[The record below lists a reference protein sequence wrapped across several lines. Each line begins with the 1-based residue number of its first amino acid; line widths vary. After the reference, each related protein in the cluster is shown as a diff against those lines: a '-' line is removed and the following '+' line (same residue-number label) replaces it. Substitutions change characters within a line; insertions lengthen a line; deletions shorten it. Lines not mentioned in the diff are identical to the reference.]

1 MSGGYIGRGPLG
13 SIEDVLYQALQQQPI
28 KYKGYWT
35 PNTIYNENDLVQTT
49 SGAAYIVGVQHTS
62 GADFNDNLDKVTLL
76 AGSITVGG
84 VYDNTT
90 TYLEGQIIE
99 YQGGLY
105 LCEGTTTGNLPTDT
119 NFWKLITSDL
129 GRQYA
134 NAVDITGGD
143 IVVDNLGTT
152 NVTSDLIPDTDLA
165 YDLGSATNRWN
176 DIYLAGNS
184 IFLGD
189 ATISSDGTSVTVTT
203 GDNQTFTLNADG
215 ISSTAEIQ
223 LSDNLITTTTLN
235 ASLRLATIGNG
246 SIELEANTNITGNLD
261 VTGDITLGGNITI
274 GDQNVDTV
282 NVVADF
288 TSNLI
293 PSSNNT
299 YDLGNSTDGW
309 KKLYIEDIEA
319 NSGALNIDSNV
330 ITNLTSINVF
340 NDTATTVNFAGAGTA
355 ITIGSNNQTIPGTYD
370 GTTTV
375 NHNFTAEG
383 VLKTNSDLNVAGD
396 STLTGNLAV
405 NGGSLTT
412 TQTSFDLLNTTAT
425 TVNFAGAATNL
436 QLGSSSGTTNVN
448 NNLDV
453 DLDLNVDGGN
463 ITTNQITFDLLNT
476 IATTVNFAGDATSLT
491 VGATTGTTNVRND
504 LDVDGSATVNGALT
518 VDTNATVTGDLA
530 VNGGDLTTNQLAFNL
545 VNTSAETINLGGAAT
560 DINIGNATGTTT
572 VNHNL
577 QIAGTTTIGNHI
589 IPDTTEAYDLG
600 SATNRFRTLY
610 LSGNTIDLGAG
621 QIKFNEG
628 IFEFVGGV
636 GEQTE
641 LVTDK
646 ATFNLV
652 NDTATTINFGGA
664 ATNIQMGATTGTT
677 FVKHNLDVAGTLTL
691 SGQSEFSSINVTD
704 LTSGRLVLA
713 GANGELEDSA
723 DLTYDGTTLS
733 VNANTVLS
741 GQVQIP
747 SVTALTIP
755 VGTEADKASFASETG
770 QVRFNTTNGQFEG
783 YQGTVWSSLGG
794 VRSVDGLTYI
804 TAESSPGASD
814 DTLSFI
820 TDGAERLAIT
830 TTAAD
835 FDATVDVNI
844 KSTTAAA
851 SSSTGA
857 LVVDG
862 GVGIGGH
869 LFVGDQL
876 KVANNTD
883 LGGDLVIAGNLT
895 VNGTTTT
902 VNSTAVSV
910 DDINIVL
917 GDTASPSDVTANGGG
932 ITLKG
937 ATDKT
942 FAWNSITSAWTSSE
956 NIDVVSGKVYE
967 VGGIV
972 VLSSTEVLGSA
983 SIAKLAGNA
992 TDLTIGATTG
1002 TVTLR
1007 NTTVDITNNAEIGGS
1022 LDVTGNIAV
1031 NTDKFVVTSANGNT
1045 AIAGTLTAGS
1055 TSLSDTSGSGALT
1068 VTGDSLFN
1076 GTVNAGTNTLIVG
1089 NIDSSGNIDI
1099 DGTLGVVGTTTLA
1112 DVNATTGTFS
1122 DQITSTVTTGTAPLV
1137 VASTT
1142 VVSNLNADK
1151 LDGYDASED
1160 NTPGTVVART
1170 TTGDI
1175 RVFQT
1180 VFSGSSSG
1188 TTTLNAENNASG
1200 AITLPSATDTL
1211 IGKATTDTLTNKTI
1225 DLTNNTLSGSFAEF
1239 NAALEAGAQGSFA
1252 STDGTET
1259 LTNKTLTDPTINA
1272 GSGAIVL
1279 PNTASPAQ
1287 TSEGS
1292 VVWDSDNDLLTV
1304 GTGTSRKTMVDL
1316 DSTQTLT
1323 NKTLANPTFT
1333 GASQDFTLTGDV
1345 TGSVTVSNYGDVS
1358 IATTI
1363 AANSVALGTD
1373 TTGNYIATI
1382 TGTTDQIT
1390 VTGSGSETAA
1400 VTLSLPQ
1407 SIATTSNPSFASVT
1421 LQGIQVGVTSG
1432 TTIDTNSGNLIL
1444 DSSGGTV
1451 EVNDNLTVAGNL
1463 TVNGTTTTV
1472 NSTTI
1477 SVDDKNI
1484 ELGSVASPTD
1494 VTADGG
1500 GLTLKG
1506 ATDKTFAW
1514 LNSVN
1519 SWTSSE
1525 DLNVATGKS
1534 YKINGTKVLS
1544 STELGSGVTS
1554 SSLTSVGTI
1563 GTGTWEGTVISP
1575 TYGGTGVNN
1584 GTKTITLGG
1593 NFTHTG
1599 AHTLGLTT
1607 TGNTSVTLPTSG
1619 TLATTGNLSQF
1630 AATTSAQLASI
1641 ISDETGTGPLVFAN
1655 APTLS
1660 SPRISTVYGSTLA
1673 NGTLTLR
1680 GTTNGDKSTASV
1692 KIDENVTST
1701 SATTGTLVVTGGVG
1715 ISENLNV
1722 AGTIK
1727 LDSSAVADVLDLNN
1741 NNITGVNNIKF
1752 ADPGPNEGLEW
1763 TGGNV
1768 WRIYESPDDLTS
1780 NGAGNLQIVQGGTR
1794 RATFKTNGILELP
1807 VANGTAPLE
1816 VASST
1821 LVDNLN
1827 ADLLDGQEGTYYLDF
1842 TNFTNIPDPQVTV
1855 TLTGDVTGTANTT
1868 LTDLGNGTV
1877 SVATTIA
1884 ANSVALGTDTTG
1896 NYVAAVAG
1904 TTNQVT
1910 VTGSGSESA
1919 AVTIS
1924 LPQDIH
1930 TGASP
1935 TFAGA
1940 TLDNIRVGV
1949 TAVNEIDTSTGN
1961 LIIDSAGG
1969 TTTVDDN
1976 LIVSGDLTVNGTTTT
1991 VNSTTVTIDDPVFT
2005 LGGNTVP
2012 TSNDSKDRGIEFRW
2026 HDGANAKLGFFGYD
2040 ESTGKFTFI
2049 RDASNASEI
2058 FSGTKGT
2065 VDANIEW
2072 SDVLNKPD
2080 PTLTIDGDASGTA
2093 TFTDLG
2099 SATLT
2104 LTIADDSHNHTTA
2117 NIDNFDTSVRNL
2129 VGGMVSGNSESGIAV
2144 TYDAAN
2150 EKLDFNVND
2159 PTIELTGDITG
2170 SATMTNLGNVS
2181 ISTAIAVNSVELGTN
2196 TTGDYVASVASG
2208 TGLTGGAAS
2217 AEGAALTLS
2226 LNHLGLET
2234 LTDPDADR
2242 IFFWDDSA
2250 NSANWLSLGTGLSL
2264 VGTTLTAS
2272 DRGSSQNIFKTIAVV
2287 DTDSGNAWSSA
2298 GTVVAESNNDTVT
2311 FVDGAGVDLFASPTT
2326 DAILIQHSDT
2336 SSVANLSSNNSG
2348 STFIQDINFT
2358 FDSFGHVTAATVA
2371 TGTESNDFGTVTVT
2385 DSDSGYTWS
2394 ATGSAVADAVSDTL
2408 TVVSGAAM
2416 NVDVSSASDAIRI
2429 SHGDT
2434 SSVSNLSSNNSGSTF
2449 IQDINFTFD
2458 TYGHVTAATVA
2469 TGNALTSQ
2477 SSDFGKV
2484 TVSDTD
2490 SGYTW
2495 SATGT
2500 ATADATQ
2507 DTVTFVS
2514 GTGVNVDI
2522 DAGSDAV
2529 RFTNSDRGSSQNI
2542 FKTIAVSGQ
2551 TNIVAD
2557 SNNDTLTFAAG
2568 SGIAITTAAS
2578 TDTVTITHADT
2589 STQASVNNSGATVI
2603 QDITLDGFGHITDIN
2618 SVDLDSRFV
2627 NVSGDTMTG
2636 SLTINGALNAT
2647 TKSFVIDHPT
2657 KANMKLRYVS
2667 LEGPEAGVYVRG
2679 RITGETTIELPD
2691 YWIGLVD
2698 ADTITVNLTPV
2709 GSFQAVYVTGTD
2721 AEKVTIAI
2729 DNKPNSD
2736 IDCYYTIF
2744 AERKD
2749 VDKLVVEYEDK

>member
-1 MSGGYIGRGPLG
+1 MTFKVKEGIRVNGQGF
-13 SIEDVLYQALQQQPI
+13 V
-28 KYKGYWT
+28 
-35 PNTIYNENDLVQTT
+35 NDT
-49 SGAAYIVGVQHTS
+49 
-62 GADFNDNLDKVTLL
+62 LDLT
-76 AGSITVGG
+76 
-84 VYDNTT
+84 
-90 TYLEGQIIE
+90 
-99 YQGGLY
+99 
-105 LCEGTTTGNLPTDT
+105 
-119 NFWKLITSDL
+119 
-129 GRQYA
+129 A
-134 NAVDITGGD
+134 N
-143 IVVDNLGTT
+143 
-152 NVTSDLIPDTDLA
+152 
-165 YDLGSATNRWN
+165 
-176 DIYLAGNS
+176 
-184 IFLGD
+184 
-189 ATISSDGTSVTVTT
+189 
-203 GDNQTFTLNADG
+203 
-215 ISSTAEIQ
+215 TAEI
-223 LSDNLITTTTLN
+223 
-235 ASLRLATIGNG
+235 G
-246 SIELEANTNITGNLD
+246 SSTE
-261 VTGDITLGGNITI
+261 
-274 GDQNVDTV
+274 
-282 NVVADF
+282 
-288 TSNLI
+288 
-293 PSSNNT
+293 
-299 YDLGNSTDGW
+299 STD
-309 KKLYIEDIEA
+309 
-319 NSGALNIDSNV
+319 
-330 ITNLTSINVF
+330 
-340 NDTATTVNFAGAGTA
+340 TT
-355 ITIGSNNQTIPGTYD
+355 
-370 GTTTV
+370 
-375 NHNFTAEG
+375 
-383 VLKTNSDLNVAGD
+383 
-396 STLTGNLAV
+396 
-405 NGGSLTT
+405 
-412 TQTSFDLLNTTAT
+412 
-425 TVNFAGAATNL
+425 
-436 QLGSSSGTTNVN
+436 
-448 NNLDV
+448 
-453 DLDLNVDGGN
+453 
-463 ITTNQITFDLLNT
+463 
-476 IATTVNFAGDATSLT
+476 
-491 VGATTGTTNVRND
+491 
-504 LDVDGSATVNGALT
+504 
-518 VDTNATVTGDLA
+518 
-530 VNGGDLTTNQLAFNL
+530 
-545 VNTSAETINLGGAAT
+545 
-560 DINIGNATGTTT
+560 
-572 VNHNL
+572 
-577 QIAGTTTIGNHI
+577 
-589 IPDTTEAYDLG
+589 
-600 SATNRFRTLY
+600 
-610 LSGNTIDLGAG
+610 
-621 QIKFNEG
+621 
-628 IFEFVGGV
+628 
-636 GEQTE
+636 
-641 LVTDK
+641 
-646 ATFNLV
+646 
-652 NDTATTINFGGA
+652 
-664 ATNIQMGATTGTT
+664 
-677 FVKHNLDVAGTLTL
+677 
-691 SGQSEFSSINVTD
+691 
-704 LTSGRLVLA
+704 
-713 GANGELEDSA
+713 
-723 DLTYDGTTLS
+723 
-733 VNANTVLS
+733 
-741 GQVQIP
+741 
-747 SVTALTIP
+747 
-755 VGTEADKASFASETG
+755 
-770 QVRFNTTNGQFEG
+770 
-783 YQGTVWSSLGG
+783 
-794 VRSVDGLTYI
+794 
-804 TAESSPGASD
+804 
-814 DTLSFI
+814 
-820 TDGAERLAIT
+820 
-830 TTAAD
+830 
-835 FDATVDVNI
+835 
-844 KSTTAAA
+844 
-851 SSSTGA
+851 TGA
-857 LVVDG
+857 LVVAG
-862 GVGIGGH
+862 GLGVGGNINVGGT
-869 LFVGDQL
+869 FSVGSGFT
-876 KVANNTD
+876 VN
-883 LGGDLVIAGNLT
+883 GVSGDLTVEGNLT

-902 VNSTAVSV
+902 LNSTELSV
-910 DDINIVL
+910 DDINIIL
-917 GDTASPSDVTANGGG
+917 GASASPTDASANLGG

-937 ATDKT
+937 TTDKT
-942 FAWNSITSAWTSSE
+942 LTWASATSSWTSSE
-956 NIDVVSGKVYE
+956 DFDLASTKVYRVATNE
-967 VGGIV
+967 VLSADTLFASQSTVSLAPTGSSITVGVDNSGTLSLRNATVDVNYGLSVGG
-972 VLSSTEVLGSA
+972 
-983 SIAKLAGNA
+983 A
-992 TDLTIGATTG
+992 T
-1002 TVTLR
+1002 
-1007 NTTVDITNNAEIGGS
+1007 S
-1022 LDVTGNIAV
+1022 LTGNLAV
-1031 NTDKFVVTSANGNT
+1031 NTNKFVVTASSGNT
-1045 AIAGTLTAGS
+1045 SIAGLLDVAG
-1055 TSLSDTSGSGALT
+1055 T
-1068 VTGDSLFN
+1068 VTGS
-1076 GTVNAGTNTLIVG
+1076 VLISDV
-1089 NIDSSGNIDI
+1089 
-1099 DGTLGVVGTTTLA
+1099 A
-1112 DVNATTGTFS
+1112 D
-1122 DQITSTVTTGTAPLV
+1122 GTAPLNV
-1137 VASTT
+1137 TSTT
-1142 VVSNLNADK
+1142 VVSNLNADL
-1151 LDGYDASED
+1151 LDGFQANAD
-1160 NTPGTVVART
+1160 NSTDTVVVRDA
-1170 TTGDI
+1170 TGDI
-1175 RVFQT
+1175 N
-1180 VFSGSSSG
+1180 FSNAVYHGATSG
-1188 TTTLNAENNASG
+1188 TTIVQPQAAASG
-1200 AITLPSATDTL
+1200 TLTLPSATDTL
-1211 IGKATTDTLTNKTI
+1211 VGRATTDTLTNKTI
-1225 DLTNNTLSGSFAEF
+1225 DLTNNTLTGTIAEF
-1239 NAALEAGAQGSFA
+1239 NAALSNDNFA
-1252 STDGTET
+1252 TLTGTET

-2408 TVVSGAAM
+2408 TVVSGAGI
-2416 NVDVSSASDAIRI
+2416 NVDVSAGSDAIRI
-2429 SHGDT
+2429 TNTDLGSSQNIFKNITVEESNGTDRGTLIADGNDDTFFIRENGGITLGVTPASDTITIAHADTSTVSNLSSDNSAGTVLQDISFTYDTYGHVTASSVATVNLDNRYLQAESDTLATVTGRGATTASAISITNTTASTTNDTGALTVDGGVGINGDLNIGGNADIDGNLEVNGDLTVHGTTITVNTETINLADNIITLNSNYTGSSPTEDGGIEIERGTLTNAQLFWDESASRWIVAGAATGTLAYTSEIQDATITINAGNGLATGGSFTTNQSGNSTITIDHADT
-2434 SSVSNLSSNNSGSTF
+2434 SSVSNLSSDNSGSTF

-2458 TYGHVTAATVA
+2458 DYGHVTAASVA
-2469 TGNALTSQ
+2469 TANALTSQ

-2484 TVSDTD
+2484 SVSDTD

-2522 DAGSDAV
+2522 DAGNDAV

-2568 SGIAITTAAS
+2568 SGIAITTASS

-2589 STQASVNNSGATVI
+2589 STQGSVNNSGATVI
-2603 QDITLDGFGHITDIN
+2603 QDITLDNFGHITDIN

-2679 RITGETTIELPD
+2679 RITGSTTIELPD
-2691 YWIGLVD
+2691 YWVGLVD
-2698 ADTITVNLTPV
+2698 AETVTVNLTPI

>member
-1 MSGGYIGRGPLG
+1 MTFKVKEGIRVNGQGF
-13 SIEDVLYQALQQQPI
+13 V
-28 KYKGYWT
+28 
-35 PNTIYNENDLVQTT
+35 NDT
-49 SGAAYIVGVQHTS
+49 
-62 GADFNDNLDKVTLL
+62 LDLT
-76 AGSITVGG
+76 
-84 VYDNTT
+84 
-90 TYLEGQIIE
+90 
-99 YQGGLY
+99 
-105 LCEGTTTGNLPTDT
+105 
-119 NFWKLITSDL
+119 
-129 GRQYA
+129 A
-134 NAVDITGGD
+134 N
-143 IVVDNLGTT
+143 
-152 NVTSDLIPDTDLA
+152 
-165 YDLGSATNRWN
+165 
-176 DIYLAGNS
+176 
-184 IFLGD
+184 
-189 ATISSDGTSVTVTT
+189 
-203 GDNQTFTLNADG
+203 
-215 ISSTAEIQ
+215 TAEI
-223 LSDNLITTTTLN
+223 
-235 ASLRLATIGNG
+235 G
-246 SIELEANTNITGNLD
+246 SSTE
-261 VTGDITLGGNITI
+261 
-274 GDQNVDTV
+274 
-282 NVVADF
+282 
-288 TSNLI
+288 
-293 PSSNNT
+293 
-299 YDLGNSTDGW
+299 STD
-309 KKLYIEDIEA
+309 
-319 NSGALNIDSNV
+319 
-330 ITNLTSINVF
+330 
-340 NDTATTVNFAGAGTA
+340 TT
-355 ITIGSNNQTIPGTYD
+355 
-370 GTTTV
+370 
-375 NHNFTAEG
+375 
-383 VLKTNSDLNVAGD
+383 
-396 STLTGNLAV
+396 
-405 NGGSLTT
+405 
-412 TQTSFDLLNTTAT
+412 
-425 TVNFAGAATNL
+425 
-436 QLGSSSGTTNVN
+436 
-448 NNLDV
+448 
-453 DLDLNVDGGN
+453 
-463 ITTNQITFDLLNT
+463 
-476 IATTVNFAGDATSLT
+476 
-491 VGATTGTTNVRND
+491 
-504 LDVDGSATVNGALT
+504 
-518 VDTNATVTGDLA
+518 
-530 VNGGDLTTNQLAFNL
+530 
-545 VNTSAETINLGGAAT
+545 
-560 DINIGNATGTTT
+560 
-572 VNHNL
+572 
-577 QIAGTTTIGNHI
+577 
-589 IPDTTEAYDLG
+589 
-600 SATNRFRTLY
+600 
-610 LSGNTIDLGAG
+610 
-621 QIKFNEG
+621 
-628 IFEFVGGV
+628 
-636 GEQTE
+636 
-641 LVTDK
+641 
-646 ATFNLV
+646 
-652 NDTATTINFGGA
+652 
-664 ATNIQMGATTGTT
+664 
-677 FVKHNLDVAGTLTL
+677 
-691 SGQSEFSSINVTD
+691 
-704 LTSGRLVLA
+704 
-713 GANGELEDSA
+713 
-723 DLTYDGTTLS
+723 
-733 VNANTVLS
+733 
-741 GQVQIP
+741 
-747 SVTALTIP
+747 
-755 VGTEADKASFASETG
+755 
-770 QVRFNTTNGQFEG
+770 
-783 YQGTVWSSLGG
+783 
-794 VRSVDGLTYI
+794 
-804 TAESSPGASD
+804 
-814 DTLSFI
+814 
-820 TDGAERLAIT
+820 
-830 TTAAD
+830 
-835 FDATVDVNI
+835 
-844 KSTTAAA
+844 
-851 SSSTGA
+851 TGA
-857 LVVDG
+857 LVVAG
-862 GVGIGGH
+862 GLGVGGNINVGGT
-869 LFVGDQL
+869 FSVGSGFT
-876 KVANNTD
+876 VN
-883 LGGDLVIAGNLT
+883 GVSGDLTVEGNLT

-902 VNSTAVSV
+902 LNSTELSV
-910 DDINIVL
+910 DDINIIL
-917 GDTASPSDVTANGGG
+917 GASASPTDASANLGG

-937 ATDKT
+937 TTDKT
-942 FAWNSITSAWTSSE
+942 LTWASSTSSWTSSE
-956 NIDVVSGKVYE
+956 DFDLASSKVYRVATNE
-967 VGGIV
+967 VLSADTLFAGQSTVSLAPTGSSITVGVDNSGTLSLRNATVDVNYDLSVGGATSLTGNLAVNTNKFV
-972 VLSSTEVLGSA
+972 VTASSGDT
-983 SIAKLAGNA
+983 SIAGLL
-992 TDLTIGATTG
+992 DVTG
-1002 TVTLR
+1002 TVT
-1007 NTTVDITNNAEIGGS
+1007 GS
-1022 LDVTGNIAV
+1022 VLISDV
-1031 NTDKFVVTSANGNT
+1031 
-1045 AIAGTLTAGS
+1045 
-1055 TSLSDTSGSGALT
+1055 
-1068 VTGDSLFN
+1068 
-1076 GTVNAGTNTLIVG
+1076 
-1089 NIDSSGNIDI
+1089 
-1099 DGTLGVVGTTTLA
+1099 A
-1112 DVNATTGTFS
+1112 D
-1122 DQITSTVTTGTAPLV
+1122 GTAPLNV
-1137 VASTT
+1137 TSTT
-1142 VVSNLNADK
+1142 VVSNLNADL
-1151 LDGYDASED
+1151 LDGFQANAD
-1160 NTPGTVVART
+1160 NSTDTVVVRDA
-1170 TTGDI
+1170 TGDI
-1175 RVFQT
+1175 N
-1180 VFSGSSSG
+1180 FSNAVYHGATSG
-1188 TTTLNAENNASG
+1188 TTIVQSQAAASG
-1200 AITLPSATDTL
+1200 TLTLPSATDTL
-1211 IGKATTDTLTNKTI
+1211 VGRTTTDTLTNKTI

-1292 VVWDSDNDLLTV
+1292 IVWDSDNDLLTV
-1304 GTGTSRKTMVDL
+1304 GTGTGRKTMVDL

-1390 VTGSGSETAA
+1390 VTGSGTETAA

-1407 SIATTSNPSFASVT
+1407 DIATTSNPTFAGAT
-1421 LQGIQVGVTSG
+1421 LDNIRVGVTG
-1432 TTIDTNSGNLIL
+1432 TNEIDTSSGNLIL
-1444 DSSGGTV
+1444 DSAGGTV
-1451 EVNDNLTVAGNL
+1451 EIDDNLTVAGNL

-1500 GLTLKG
+1500 GITLKG
-1506 ATDKTFAW
+1506 ATDKTFNWINAAAA
-1514 LNSVN
+1514 
-1519 SWTSSE
+1519 WTSSE

-1630 AATTSAQLASI
+1630 ASTTSAQLAGI

-1727 LDSSAVADVLDLNN
+1727 LDSSSVADVLDLNN

-1821 LVDNLN
+1821 LVSNLN

-1896 NYVAAVAG
+1896 NYVATVAG
-1904 TTNQVT
+1904 TTNQVN
-1910 VTGSGSESA
+1910 VTGSGSETA

-2026 HDGANAKLGFFGYD
+2026 HDGTNAKLGFFGYD

-2080 PTLTIDGDASGTA
+2080 PTLTINGDASGTA

-2099 SATLT
+2099 DATLT

-2117 NIDNFDTSVRNL
+2117 NIDNFDQSVRNL
-2129 VGGMVSGNSESGIAV
+2129 VGGMVSSNSESGIAV

-2196 TTGDYVASVASG
+2196 TTGDYVASVATG

-2217 AEGAALTLS
+2217 AEGADLTLS

-2311 FVDGAGVDLFASPTT
+2311 FVDGDGVDLFASPTT

-2408 TVVSGAAM
+2408 TVVSGTGINVDVSAGSDAIRITNTDLGSSQNIFKNITVEESNGTDRGTLIADGNDDTFFIRENGGITLGVTPASDTITIAHANTSSVSNLSSDNSAGTVLQDISFTYDTYGHVTASSVATVNLDNRYLQAESDTLATVTGRGATTASAISITNTTESTTNDTGALTVDGGVGINGNLNIGGNTDIDGNLEVNGDLTVYGTTITVNTETINLADNIITLNSNYTGSSPTEDGGIEIERGTLTNAQLFWDESAGRWIVSGAATGTLAYTSEIQDATITINAGNGLTTGGSFTTNQSGNSTITIDHADTSSVSNLSSDNSGSTFIQDINFTFDDYGHVTAASVATANALTSQSSDFGTVTVTDTDSGYTWSATGSAVADAVSDTLTVVSGAAM

-2469 TGNALTSQ
+2469 TANALTSQ

-2484 TVSDTD
+2484 SVSDTD

-2522 DAGSDAV
+2522 DAGNDAV

-2568 SGIAITTAAS
+2568 SGIAITTASS

-2589 STQASVNNSGATVI
+2589 STQGSVNNSGATVI
-2603 QDITLDGFGHITDIN
+2603 QDITLDNFGHITDIN

-2679 RITGETTIELPD
+2679 RITGSTTIELPD
-2691 YWIGLVD
+2691 YWVGLVD
-2698 ADTITVNLTPV
+2698 AETVTVNLTPI